1 MAGERRAIWALSLS
15 FLAVIGSYV
24 FLVLVMPRIASQVVM
39 DMVIGVIMWA
49 FLSIVFDSVSD
60 SCRLP
65 WFSPVYQRV
74 IP

>member
-49 FLSIVFDSVSD
+49 FLSIVFDSVVTRAV
-60 SCRLP
+60 CRG
-65 WFSPVYQRV
+65 SPLF
-74 IP
+74 IKG

>member
-49 FLSIVFDSVSD
+49 FLSIVFDSVVTRAV
-60 SCRLP
+60 CHG
-65 WFSPVYQRV
+65 SPLF
-74 IP
+74 IKG